1 MDLTFTEMK
10 NLIKSQKQPDKQF
23 YLDLLD
29 EEKQREYEDTR
40 VRAVMTLLKADYIN
54 P

>member
-1 MDLTFTEMK
+1 M
-10 NLIKSQKQPDKQF
+10 F

-40 VRAVMTLLKADYIN
+40 VRAVMTLLKAVIST